1 LYVSRYIGADRQG
14 SPVNLGGVFDISS
27 GNARKVAFLAAGAN
41 ALAGA
46 AMLFVLR
53 LGLPPQGLS
62 VRSAFISSHQV
73 VWRLGWLGWNIAA
86 ITLLGL
92 FLALASRWRK
102 EAPFLCGLA
111 IVVATAGLAADLGAE
126 GLLAGSTGSTL
137 HDLSLAQSEALL
149 LTGYV
154 GNGLYTAAGI
164 LLTAAGR
171 KELPTGLLALAGL
184 VWAAGLWLSAAT
196 LLGSSSGE
204 AASTGILMASFVLW
218 AALLGRWYGSLES

>member
-1 LYVSRYIGADRQG
+1 M
-14 SPVNLGGVFDISS
+14 FDVSS
-27 GNARKVAFLAAGAN
+27 GAARKVAFLAAVAN

-46 AMLFVLR
+46 VMLFVLR
-53 LGLPPQGLS
+53 LGLPPRALL

-73 VWRLGWLGWNIAA
+73 VWRLGWFGWSVAA

-92 FLALASRWRK
+92 FLAFASRWRK

-126 GLLAGSTGSTL
+126 GLLAGFTGSTL
-137 HDLSLAQSEALL
+137 HDLSLVQSEALL

-154 GNGLYTAAGI
+154 GNGLYTVAGI

-171 KELPTGLLALAGL
+171 KELTAGLLALGSL
-184 VWAAGLWLSAAT
+184 VWVAGLWLSAAT
-196 LLGSSSGE
+196 LLGSTTGE
-204 AASTGILMASFVLW
+204 AVSSGILMASFVLW
-218 AALLGRWYGSLES
+218 AALLGRWFGSLDS

>member
-1 LYVSRYIGADRQG
+1 
-14 SPVNLGGVFDISS
+14 VFDISS
-27 GNARKVAFLAAGAN
+27 STARKAAFLAAVAN

-46 AMLFVLR
+46 AILFVLR
-53 LGLPPQGLS
+53 LGLPPRGLS

-73 VWRLGWLGWNIAA
+73 VWRLGWLGWNVAA

-92 FLALASRWRK
+92 FLALASRWR
-102 EAPFLCGLA
+102 EAPLFCGLA
-111 IVVATAGLAADLGAE
+111 IVAATAGLAADLGAE
-126 GLLAGSTGSTL
+126 GLLAGFTGSTL
-137 HDLSLAQSEALL
+137 HDISLVQSEALL

-154 GNGLYTAAGI
+154 GNGLYTVAGI

-196 LLGSSSGE
+196 LVGSSSGE

-218 AALLGRWYGSLES
+218 AALLGRWFGSLES